1 VLLSIY
7 RTCLKFVFHDD
18 RDLSWLRL
26 ETGWMLVVD
35 VVGGGGG
42 RCGSGGVDGGGSSWL
57 IIFPYIWELNCKDE
71 AQTSI
76 HV

>member
-1 VLLSIY
+1 MLLSIY

-42 RCGSGGVDGGGSSWL
+42 RCGIGGVDGGGG
-57 IIFPYIWELNCKDE
+57 
-71 AQTSI
+71 
-76 HV
+76 VVG

>member
-1 VLLSIY
+1 VE
-7 RTCLKFVFHDD
+7 V
-18 RDLSWLRL
+18 
-26 ETGWMLVVD
+26 GVD
-35 VVGGGGG
+35 VEVGEWM
-42 RCGSGGVDGGGSSWL
+42 GGGSSWL